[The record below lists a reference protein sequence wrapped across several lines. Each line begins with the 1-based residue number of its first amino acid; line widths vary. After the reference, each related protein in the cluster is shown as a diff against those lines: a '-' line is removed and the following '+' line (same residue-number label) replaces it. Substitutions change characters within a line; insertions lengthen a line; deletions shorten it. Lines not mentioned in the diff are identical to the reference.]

1 MTKPTLSRVLLTV
14 STFALLGVGFT
25 LSSKKYSVDPQN
37 PTYLAFE
44 QKLSDDLKQ
53 GLDEYVQLVEENHK
67 DIEKLVD
74 VTTKQA
80 EEKADVFTDLGMR
93 PTKPAFDQGAVNNFV
108 LSGGGYSFP
117 SIPDYSGE
125 AFTENFDK
133 RWNQE
138 VSDLEK
144 VHAPIPSEKLHARAL
159 EILRERSAQLPVVA
173 MDEENGQ

>member
-1 MTKPTLSRVLLTV
+1 VDEDVIETLIKGYKMTKPTLSRVLLTV

-25 LSSKKYSVDPQN
+25 LSSKKYSVDPHN
-37 PTYLAFE
+37 PTYVVFE
-44 QKLSDDLKQ
+44 QKLADDLKQ
-53 GLDEYVQLVEENHK
+53 GLDK

-117 SIPDYSGE
+117 SIPDYSGG
-125 AFTENFDK
+125 AFTD
-133 RWNQE
+133 
-138 VSDLEK
+138 DL
-144 VHAPIPSEKLHARAL
+144 PCFFGPRLT
-159 EILRERSAQLPVVA
+159 
-173 MDEENGQ
+173 

>member
-53 GLDEYVQLVEENHK
+53 GLD
-67 DIEKLVD
+67 D
-74 VTTKQA
+74 V
-80 EEKADVFTDLGMR
+80 
-93 PTKPAFDQGAVNNFV
+93 FDQGAAQKFV

-117 SIPDYSGE
+117 SIPKLVDASTKQAE
-125 AFTENFDK
+125 EKADENLNE

-144 VHAPIPSEKLHARAL
+144 VHAPIPYEKLHARAL

-173 MDEENGQ
+173 KDEEKPNPEVCATYDVIENVKEICQEDQEASGQ

>member
-53 GLDEYVQLVEENHK
+53 GLDEYVQLVEKNHK
-67 DIEKLVD
+67 DIENLVD

-80 EEKADVFTDLGMR
+80 EEKAD
-93 PTKPAFDQGAVNNFV
+93 
-108 LSGGGYSFP
+108 
-117 SIPDYSGE
+117 
-125 AFTENFDK
+125 ENFNE

-138 VSDLEK
+138 VSELEK
-144 VHAPIPSEKLHARAL
+144 VQAPISYAKLHARAL
-159 EILRERSAQLPVVA
+159 EILRERSAQLLVVA
-173 MDEENGQ
+173 KDEENGQ

>member
-53 GLDEYVQLVEENHK
+53 GLDEYVQLVEKNHK
-67 DIEKLVD
+67 DIENLVD

-80 EEKADVFTDLGMR
+80 EEKAD
-93 PTKPAFDQGAVNNFV
+93 
-108 LSGGGYSFP
+108 
-117 SIPDYSGE
+117 
-125 AFTENFDK
+125 ENFNE

-138 VSDLEK
+138 VSELEK
-144 VHAPIPSEKLHARAL
+144 VQAPIPYAKLHARAL
-159 EILRERSAQLPVVA
+159 EILRERSAQLLVVA
-173 MDEENGQ
+173 KDEENGQ